1 MENKIKI
8 GYPAIIFLA
17 LFLLFILIFIAAYS
31 ENLLLLNASQVIF
44 IPFILMIFFVKHKTL
59 SLVFIAFLL
68 FSFFGD
74 STPWFLPN
82 DAVAN
87 GANIMYLLS
96 YLTLIAMAI
105 PHFKPS
111 KIDKVVG
118 IYLLLILSI
127 NGYFL
132 FTICDMLRSLI
143 TDSTEM
149 ILFGTKSMALL
160 ILVFISFTIY
170 LSTQTKESILFLIM
184 AICFAFSD
192 ALNYVTHYY
201 IYNWS
206 ILMMDRL
213 LHITGLFFAF
223 KFMVEETYLFPKN
236 VYIKSP
242 NTKEHIFSRKISLL
256 K

>member
-1 MENKIKI
+1 M
-8 GYPAIIFLA
+8 IFLT
-17 LFLLFILIFIAAYS
+17 LILLFTLNFTAAYS
-31 ENLLLLNASQVIF
+31 ENPLLLNASKVIF

-59 SLVFIAFLL
+59 SLIFIAFLL

-74 STPWFLPN
+74 STSWFLPSES
-82 DAVAN
+82 VAN
-87 GANIMYLLS
+87 GSNIMYLLS
-96 YLTLIAMAI
+96 YLILIVMAV
-105 PHFKPS
+105 PHFKPVKMD
-111 KIDKVVG
+111 KIVG
-118 IYLLLILSI
+118 IYLLVILSI

-149 ILFGTKSMALL
+149 ILFGTKSMVLL
-160 ILVFISFTIY
+160 LLVFISFTVY
-170 LSTQTKESILFLIM
+170 LSTPTKASILFLIM

-223 KFMVEETYLFPKN
+223 KYMVETTTVSKKVYLHTAE
-236 VYIKSP
+236 V
-242 NTKEHIFSRKISLL
+242 KESVISRNMSWL